1 MGLPIN
7 ISQLNGKYERI
18 NMIDEL
24 GFGQRLEQ
32 AMIKSGYS
40 NARLTK
46 ELNLSK
52 NAIGNYKNNQIP
64 NTITLFEISQR
75 LGISMEYLLTGEE
88 NHRELSE
95 DELELLKYFRMLPQK
110 IKDREIGR
118 LEDRAEQY
126 STGKSSDSMIG

>member
-1 MGLPIN
+1 MGLSIN
-7 ISQLNGKYERI
+7 ISQLNGKFERI

-88 NHRELSE
+88 KHRELSE

>member
-1 MGLPIN
+1 
-7 ISQLNGKYERI
+7 
-18 NMIDEL
+18 MIDEL
-24 GFGQRLEQ
+24 GFGHRLEQ

-88 NHRELSE
+88 KHSELSE
-95 DELELLKYFRMLPQK
+95 DELELLIYFRKLPQK

-118 LEDRAEQY
+118 LEDKAEQY
-126 STGKSSDSMIG
+126 STGKSSDSKIG